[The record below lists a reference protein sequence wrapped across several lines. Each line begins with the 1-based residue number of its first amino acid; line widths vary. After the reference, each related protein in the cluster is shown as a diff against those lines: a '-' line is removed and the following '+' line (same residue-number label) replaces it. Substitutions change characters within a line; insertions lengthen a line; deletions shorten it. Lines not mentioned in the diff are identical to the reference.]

1 MKDQNDR
8 GDEHDSG
15 AGEQRGTLKGTGEK
29 EAAARIRG
37 VVPMGRSSLGQMRE
51 NSRKMLTGTGR
62 LDSEERCV
70 GSTCD

>member
-8 GDEHDSG
+8 GDERDSG
-15 AGEQRGTLKGTGEK
+15 AGEQRETLKGTDKK
-29 EAAARIRG
+29 EAAARIRR

-62 LDSEERCV
+62 LDSEEMCV